1 MSVTDIVEKPIS
13 PPTTGES
20 LLQNG
25 FQQLLQYNA
34 SMQYQP
40 NQYPYMDGSHI
51 QSGSNTGFSSPTP
64 SHLQYDQYG
73 RDQYHGVYQGQHDQ
87 GLGIR
92 YVSRTH
98 GQVVLR
104 NFIR

>member
-1 MSVTDIVEKPIS
+1 MSVTGIVERPIS
-13 PPTTGES
+13 PPTAGEIE
-20 LLQNG
+20 LQNG
-25 FQQLLQYNA
+25 FHHLMQYNA
-34 SMQYQP
+34 TMQYQP
-40 NQYPYMDGSHI
+40 NQYPYADGSHI
-51 QSGSNTGFSSPTP
+51 QSSSNTGFSSPTP

-98 GQVVLR
+98 DNFFDR
-104 NFIR
+104 NFTN